1 MRNLLTIVPTHNPV
15 RFINHI
21 TGTISNEVNVF
32 WGYDLATMERIST
45 GRICRCGDCTCC
57 ETKRQADRHD
67 ATLLALNGIK
77 L

>member
-21 TGTISNEVNVF
+21 TGTISNEVNVL
-32 WGYDLATMERIST
+32 WDYDHATRERIAT
-45 GRICRCGDCTCC
+45 GRMCRCGDCTCC